1 MSPTPSLARLLDAA
15 DATPEAT
22 ALRARTYDLL
32 ALPDGAAVVDVGCG
46 AGRAVGELAARGARA
61 IGVDLSAEMIAL
73 ARSRGPERDLR
84 IGDARALPLADGE
97 VAGYRADKVLHEL
110 PDPAEALEEARRVLA
125 PGGRIV
131 LLRQDWDGFLID
143 SADPVL
149 TRTIVHARA
158 DAVTNPWA
166 ARRFRNLLLDTGFAD
181 VTAEAHTSVLTG
193 DVLLPMLTG
202 LAAGAR
208 AAGAISPEQEA
219 AWAAEQRE
227 RVRAGRAF
235 LALPMFV
242 AAARRP

>member
-1 MSPTPSLARLLDAA
+1 MSAKESLARLLDDV

-22 ALRARTYDLL
+22 ALRARSYDLL

-61 IGVDLSAEMIAL
+61 IGVDVSAEMIAL
-73 ARSRGPERDLR
+73 ARSRGPESDLR

-97 VAGYRADKVLHEL
+97 VAGYRADKVFHEL
-110 PDPAEALEEARRVLA
+110 PDPAEPLEEARRVLA
-125 PGGRIV
+125 PDGRIV
-131 LLRQDWDGFLID
+131 LLGQDWDGFIVD
-143 SADPVL
+143 SADPAL
-149 TRTIVHARA
+149 TRAIVHARA

-166 ARRFRNLLLDTGFAD
+166 ARRFRNLLLDTGFTN
-181 VTAEAHTSVLTG
+181 VTVEAHTGVLTG
-193 DVLLPMLTG
+193 GVVLPMLTG

-219 AWAAEQRE
+219 AWTAEQRE
-227 RVRAGRAF
+227 RARTGRAF